1 MKSFSTL
8 SSVLFSTLAWI
19 CLSTLTGC
27 ASAKKEQC
35 EKEDWTNYG
44 ASIAQR
50 GQVWESEGY
59 LGECR
64 KEGITPNLD
73 AIRKGYTQG
82 ARAFCNGALFYSAG
96 KEGEPRSASICP
108 SEQQAKL
115 KKEHERGV
123 QAHCTKQG
131 AFLRGKSGRPNPK
144 LCPEKLAG
152 SYEYHYQQGRIAFLR
167 ADIGIKEKRLFDL
180 EQRTTAI
187 DREIAEAERKV
198 PRYQYLTAKNDK
210 STTESIEFLAME
222 NPERKISD
230 RNEEKTRLQKE
241 HEEVSSLVQNLKAEL
256 SLLESQSVQAPTGE
270 LEARK

>member
-1 MKSFSTL
+1 MQEIN
-8 SSVLFSTLAWI
+8 WI
-19 CLSTLTGC
+19 PF
-27 ASAKKEQC
+27 
-35 EKEDWTNYG
+35 
-44 ASIAQR
+44 R
-50 GQVWESEGY
+50 
-59 LGECR
+59 
-64 KEGITPNLD
+64 
-73 AIRKGYTQG
+73 
-82 ARAFCNGALFYSAG
+82 
-96 KEGEPRSASICP
+96 
-108 SEQQAKL
+108 
-115 KKEHERGV
+115 
-123 QAHCTKQG
+123 
-131 AFLRGKSGRPNPK
+131 KSGGSHQRK
-144 LCPEKLAG
+144 LGGSGGRKFCTG